1 MRAGRFRSVSSLQ
14 GVPLA
19 FVGRTSPFLGG
30 QRTSSSGKFFCF
42 CLPLLLN
49 GGVLSPVAATPPDS
63 QFSYGDGSFCSVF
76 SPANGF
82 WYVDKTDHIPKLE
95 ALKAKAIVSL
105 RPRRMG
111 KTLWKD
117 TLAHYYDVAQKDQLK
132 ELFGHL
138 EIGKAPTALAN
149 TFFVLPLTF
158 AGLKTDTVEE
168 FKASLNDHLNTKA
181 ASFKEKYNLSFTPN
195 DQNALDTFE
204 RLVEEMKRK
213 KEKVKL
219 SSPPPPFPT
228 ADSHFSD
235 ELKLYVSIDEY
246 DVSINKALGNR
257 DFVSALQVSN
267 RNPLQR
273 MENMYAEFFSKVKTA
288 CDDNVAR
295 CFITGVT
302 PLALNEFTSGFN
314 IARHITSDLEFAS
327 LYGFTEADVQNGL
340 ARLKLT
346 EPVVARIVESWRYN
360 HNGYLFDPRQKVTLY
375 NPTRVLHGLSQLE
388 RALRLD
394 PPPST
399 LQPEKQ
405 ANYLLEQITRDS
417 NSLPAEATLEAIKS
431 NPNASTVIAEALSAD
446 DAVLKCGERV
456 QVNFRLSHMNEL
468 AIDRQALHAFM
479 FYNGALTYA
488 PFVGAERIYNLR
500 IPNNVAR
507 EEFAKELEKRIGLD
521 QTGYQSLREAV
532 ITMLDTKKIDS
543 FCEAVSKYLLSGLA
557 GRDVKGGEDPFAQG
571 KKNQVLPC
579 VFELTLKVSA
589 VYDAMALARR
599 PTDSVHKEYKVDSV
613 ARASGTKGSAAD
625 VVYIQSTTSVKQP
638 QQVILNFSPPPPLGT
653 WVIVNLISCNKQYYC
668 FSFKNIRVQ
677 ALELAKTEDERRIE
691 DNWEK
696 LCEISRREL
705 DDETKVSDDDILGL
719 PLNVAFMKQYKR
731 GDTVKTV
738 LEKAVQEARSTHLPP
753 LQKEIGQANVHCWV
767 LVRVGTRRIIWKQ
780 VTV

>member
-1 MRAGRFRSVSSLQ
+1 
-14 GVPLA
+14 
-19 FVGRTSPFLGG
+19 
-30 QRTSSSGKFFCF
+30 
-42 CLPLLLN
+42 LLLY
-49 GGVLSPVAATPPDS
+49 T
-63 QFSYGDGSFCSVF
+63 
-76 SPANGF
+76 
-82 WYVDKTDHIPKLE
+82 
-95 ALKAKAIVSL
+95 
-105 RPRRMG
+105 
-111 KTLWKD
+111 
-117 TLAHYYDVAQKDQLK
+117 
-132 ELFGHL
+132 
-138 EIGKAPTALAN
+138 
-149 TFFVLPLTF
+149 
-158 AGLKTDTVEE
+158 
-168 FKASLNDHLNTKA
+168 
-181 ASFKEKYNLSFTPN
+181 
-195 DQNALDTFE
+195 
-204 RLVEEMKRK
+204 
-213 KEKVKL
+213 
-219 SSPPPPFPT
+219 
-228 ADSHFSD
+228 
-235 ELKLYVSIDEY
+235 KLYIMIDEY

-257 DFVSALQVSN
+257 DFVSALQVPEGGN

-314 IARHITSDLEFAS
+314 IATHITSDLEFAS

-340 ARLKLT
+340 ARLKLS

-543 FCEAVSKYLLSGLA
+543 FCEAVSKYLLGGLA

-571 KKNQVLPC
+571 KKRVRSC
-579 VFELTLKVSA
+579 V
-589 VYDAMALARR
+589 
-599 PTDSVHKEYKVDSV
+599 
-613 ARASGTKGSAAD
+613 
-625 VVYIQSTTSVKQP
+625 
-638 QQVILNFSPPPPLGT
+638 
-653 WVIVNLISCNKQYYC
+653 
-668 FSFKNIRVQ
+668 
-677 ALELAKTEDERRIE
+677 
-691 DNWEK
+691 
-696 LCEISRREL
+696 
-705 DDETKVSDDDILGL
+705 
-719 PLNVAFMKQYKR
+719 
-731 GDTVKTV
+731 
-738 LEKAVQEARSTHLPP
+738 
-753 LQKEIGQANVHCWV
+753 
-767 LVRVGTRRIIWKQ
+767 
-780 VTV
+780 